1 MVDITPVWSNEVQLE
16 LIARLG
22 LSLGLG
28 AVVGIERESHRQP
41 AGLRTHMLVTVG
53 AALFTIVSA
62 YGFSGELADP
72 TRIAAQIVTGIGFIG
87 AGAILHYRG
96 NVKGLT
102 TAASLWVMA
111 AVGMATGAGLYVVA
125 FAATGMVLVT
135 LWFLDRA
142 ADVAR
147 DAGVL
152 PPQGDHEPDGR
163 TRDHQ

>member
-1 MVDITPVWSNEVQLE
+1 MDITPQWSAAVQLE
-16 LIARLG
+16 LIARLA
-22 LSLGLG
+22 LALGLG
-28 AVVGIERESHRQP
+28 AVVGVERERHRQP

-102 TAASLWVMA
+102 TAASLWAMA
-111 AVGMATGAGLYVVA
+111 AVGMATGAGLYVIAV
-125 FAATGMVLVT
+125 AATIMVLVT
-135 LWFLDRA
+135 LWILDRV

-147 DAGVL
+147 DVGVL
-152 PPQGDHEPDGR
+152 PSEGDNEPEGATGDH
-163 TRDHQ
+163 Q

>member
-1 MVDITPVWSNEVQLE
+1 MDITPQWSAAVQLE
-16 LIARLG
+16 LIARLA

-28 AVVGIERESHRQP
+28 AVVGVERERHRQP

-72 TRIAAQIVTGIGFIG
+72 TRIAAQIVSGIGFIG

-102 TAASLWVMA
+102 TAASLWAMA
-111 AVGMATGAGLYVVA
+111 AVGMATGAGLYILAV
-125 FAATGMVLVT
+125 AATAMVLIT
-135 LWFLDRA
+135 LWILDRVA
-142 ADVAR
+142 NAAR
-147 DAGVL
+147 DVGVL
-152 PPQGDHEPDGR
+152 PPEGDDKPEGE
-163 TRDHQ
+163 TRNYQ